1 LKTAF
6 ADKMTEVYLL
16 CYSHVLQ
23 YFVRLNLFLQRDE
36 PIIAAIHEQV
46 HTVYPSDIY
55 AFQFS
60 MIFQSE
66 IQKFL
71 KVLFI
76 PISAFRDVELSTV
89 DYKNRAIQLPGR
101 HTKLINALCNWNFKA
116 YNT

>member
-36 PIIAAIHEQV
+36 PIIAAVHEQV
-46 HTVYPSDIY
+46 HTVYPSNIY
-55 AFQFS
+55 AFQF
-60 MIFQSE
+60 IQSQ
-66 IQKFL
+66 ILKFL
-71 KVLFI
+71 KLLMSKFI

-101 HTKLINALCNWNFKA
+101 HTKLINALC
-116 YNT
+116 Y

>member
-1 LKTAF
+1 MKTAF

-36 PIIAAIHEQV
+36 PIIAAVHEQV

-60 MIFQSE
+60 MIFQSQ
-66 IQKFL
+66 ILKFL
-71 KVLFI
+71 KLLMSKFI

-101 HTKLINALCNWNFKA
+101 HTKLINALCN
-116 YNT
+116 